1 VDTRDINGAALSAR
15 GRIADNLT
23 GVGGEPSSAWAR
35 PTQWNNADMTVRC
48 AFILFAAVMVAAA
61 GFAGVASAPDAAAP
75 SAATTPAGDRQNP
88 LPAAAVSSP
97 SAADDLQACLV
108 ETGDYQTDGS
118 AVTYLIGLTN
128 SCDKLIR
135 CVIDAY
141 VVGAKGPASG
151 HAVMILGAKSSGAA
165 ATKTYTMKVKAFGG
179 TAQVSR
185 DCKTL

>member
-1 VDTRDINGAALSAR
+1 MDL
-15 GRIADNLT
+15 
-23 GVGGEPSSAWAR
+23 
-35 PTQWNNADMTVRC
+35 TVRC

-61 GFAGVASAPDAAAP
+61 GFAGVASAPDT
-75 SAATTPAGDRQNP
+75 ATTPAGDRQNP

-108 ETGDYQTDGS
+108 ETGDYQTHGS

-165 ATKTYTMKVKAFGG
+165 ATKTYTMTVKAFGG

-185 DCKTL
+185 DCKAL